1 MSLLA
6 DEVEILRRVP
16 LFQGI
21 EPSRLKLIA
30 FTSEAMRFSA
40 GDTLFHQGDMGD
52 SAYLILTGEA
62 VVTARSPIGDI
73 ELARFGRNEIVGEI
87 GILCDIPRTATV
99 RAASDLA
106 TLRIG
111 KECLS
116 DMLNAF
122 PSMARV
128 MLREMAMRLNRTSSE
143 LVSARAA
150 AGPAAHP

>member
-30 FTSEAMRFSA
+30 FTSEAMRFAA
-40 GDTLFHQGDMGD
+40 GDTLFHQGEMGD
-52 SAYLILTGEA
+52 SAYLILSGEA

-73 ELARFGRNEIVGEI
+73 ELARFGRNEVVGEI

-99 RAASDLA
+99 RALSDLA

-111 KECLS
+111 KECLT

-128 MLREMAMRLNRTSSE
+128 MLREMALRLNRTSAE
-143 LVSARAA
+143 LVAARAA
-150 AGPAAHP
+150 APVQAS

>member
-30 FTSEAMRFSA
+30 FTSQAMRFSA

-52 SAYLILTGEA
+52 SAYLILRGEA
-62 VVTARSPIGDI
+62 VVLARSPVGDI
-73 ELARFGRNEIVGEI
+73 ELARFGRDDIVGEI
-87 GILCDIPRTATV
+87 GILCDIPRTASV
-99 RAASDLA
+99 RALSDLS

-116 DMLNAF
+116 DMLDAF
-122 PSMARV
+122 PSMARI

-143 LVSARAA
+143 LVAARAA
-150 AGPAAHP
+150 AVALPT

>member
-6 DEVEILRRVP
+6 DEVEVLRRTP

-21 EPSRLKLIA
+21 ELSRLKLVA
-30 FTSEAMRFSA
+30 FTSQVMRFSD
-40 GDTLFHQGDMGD
+40 GDALFHQGDTGD
-52 SAYLILTGEA
+52 SAYLILAGEA
-62 VVTARSPIGDI
+62 MVVADSPIGEI
-73 ELARFGRNEIVGEI
+73 ELARLGPHEVVGEI

-99 RAASDLA
+99 RAVGDLA
-106 TLRIG
+106 TLRMG

-116 DMLNAF
+116 DMLDAF

-128 MLREMAMRLNRTSSE
+128 MLREMAMRLNRTSAE

-150 AGPAAHP
+150 AVLPT